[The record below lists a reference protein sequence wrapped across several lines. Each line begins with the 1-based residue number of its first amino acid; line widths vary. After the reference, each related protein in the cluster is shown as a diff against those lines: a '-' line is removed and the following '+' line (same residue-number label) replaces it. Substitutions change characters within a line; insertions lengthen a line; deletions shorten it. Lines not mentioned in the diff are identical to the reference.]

1 MKLYYSPGA
10 CPLTI
15 HVLLNDLGIDYQ
27 LVRVDLKSHKTE
39 DGRDYYEINP
49 KGYVPTLELES
60 GERITEL
67 PAVAQYLSESQQNYH
82 LFPQQGLPKIRVIEW
97 LAFIGSEVHKSFA
110 PLFNPASSEEAKK
123 AAQDKINNR
132 FGYIDQ
138 VLQQQAYVTGDILS
152 IADIYLFVILT
163 WANNMKLDLSQF
175 PNLQIHQQ
183 KVGEYPAVQKSLKEE
198 GLM

>member
-123 AAQDKINNR
+123 AAKDKINNR

-138 VLQQQAYVTGDILS
+138 VLQQQAYVIGDVLS

>member
-15 HVLLNDLGIDYQ
+15 HVLLNDMGINYE

-49 KGYVPTLELES
+49 KGYVPTLELGS

-82 LFPQQGLPKIRVIEW
+82 LFPEKGLSKIRVVEW
-97 LAFIGSEVHKSFA
+97 LAFIGSEIHKSFA
-110 PLFNPASSEEAKK
+110 PLFNPASSEDAKQSAK
-123 AAQDKINNR
+123 EKVNNR
-132 FGYIDQ
+132 FQYIDQ
-138 VLQQQAYVTGDILS
+138 VLEQQAYVAGDAIS

-163 WANNMKLDLSQF
+163 WADNMKLDLSQF
-175 PNLQIHQQ
+175 HNLQVHKQ
-183 KVGEYPAVQKSLKEE
+183 KVSNYPAVQKSLKEE
-198 GLM
+198 GLT